1 MDDGLELAAVE
12 PAHQIAGRH
21 EVGDLALAEV
31 APFGRVAERV
41 VDDNVGAPGLVQAGD
56 QIGTDEA
63 GSARDQQHR
72 LPAATYC
79 LPFAP
84 RHRQVQRARPKS
96 VKWPVIGPP
105 APPRTLDTHPLARY
119 PPFPRPHWTGTRWQ
133 ATGLSAQ
140 LPLRGTSQT
149 PLSH

>member
-41 VDDNVGAPGLVQAGD
+41 VDGNVGAPGLVQAGD

-72 LPAATYC
+72 SPAATYC
-79 LPFAP
+79 LPFALGSLA
-84 RHRQVQRARPKS
+84 RATSSPEKRKMAC
-96 VKWPVIGPP
+96 G
-105 APPRTLDTHPLARY
+105 RPLAR
-119 PPFPRPHWTGTRWQ
+119 RAHWTGNSWQ

-140 LPLRGTSQT
+140 LPYAEQAA
-149 PLSH
+149 LSFSHK